1 MKTLVPHDIVSGPT
15 DSSATVS
22 DPGGSTA
29 LSRRDLFRRIR
40 TGRLAGR
47 SSGSVSASATSG
59 GAASGAAAAVAILT
73 GASVAPAPARA
84 AVAGSDDPLFMS
96 ATRLAAAIRA
106 KKFSAVEV
114 VTRHIERIQKVDPM
128 LNAVVMP
135 CYERALAE
143 AKAADAALARGEA
156 RGPLHGVPM
165 TIKDSI
171 ETEGVI
177 STGGTQGRS
186 NYVPPRDATVVAR
199 LRAAGA
205 ILLGKT
211 NTPEFTIGGVSGL
224 GTTANILY
232 GMTRNPYDTRYTVY
246 GSSGGAGAIV
256 AAGGSAFDIGSDFGG
271 SIRGPSHACGIAGI
285 KPTSGRVP
293 RTGHIVDYGGTFDN
307 YQQLGPMTRY
317 VEDLV
322 TLTPLISGPDYLDAA
337 IHAVPFGDPA
347 AVKLA
352 GLRVAFYTQQGPGA
366 VGSAGEVVSVIQAAA
381 KALEAAGCAVT
392 EDLPPRIMEA
402 NEIRRKLTTGDGN
415 AWQKRLTQRY
425 NTIVPGPARKFDQ
438 PQLPVA
444 EFIALL
450 ETQDAIKS
458 EILAFMENY
467 DVLICP
473 VRATPLPM
481 IGDPD
486 KVGDLP
492 GSSFTS
498 IYNVTGYPAGVVRGG
513 SCGNKLPIGVQVVGR
528 PWMEHVVFA
537 AMAHLEKT
545 LGGYQPVPI

>member
-1 MKTLVPHDIVSGPT
+1 MN
-15 DSSATVS
+15 SSSISASIPATAPS
-22 DPGGSTA
+22 ETALGRPPAGRRREISARPSPGG
-29 LSRRDLFRRIR
+29 LSRRDLFRRRHRAPSIV
-40 TGRLAGR
+40 TASAATALAGAM
-47 SSGSVSASATSG
+47 GSFRVSADT
-59 GAASGAAAAVAILT
+59 
-73 GASVAPAPARA
+73 
-84 AVAGSDDPLFMS
+84 SDDPLFMS
-96 ATRLAAAIRA
+96 ATRLAQAIRE
-106 KKFSAVEV
+106 KKISAVEV
-114 VTRHIERIQKVDPM
+114 VKRHIDRIHKVDPI

-135 CYERALAE
+135 CFERALAE
-143 AKAADAALARGEA
+143 AKAADEALARGELKGA
-156 RGPLHGVPM
+156 LHGVPM

-186 NYVPPRDATVVAR
+186 HYVPPRDATVVAR

-232 GMTRNPYDTRYTVY
+232 GMTRNPYDPRYSVY

-256 AAGGSAFDIGSDFGG
+256 AAGGASFDIGSDFGG

-293 RTGHIVDYGGTFDN
+293 RTGHIVDYGGTFDS
-307 YQQLGPMTRY
+307 YQQLGPMARK

-322 TLTPLISGPDYLDAA
+322 TLMPIVSGPDYLDAA
-337 IHAVPFGDPA
+337 IQAVPLEDVA
-347 AVKLA
+347 SVKLP

-366 VGSAGEVVSVIQAAA
+366 AGSSSEVVAVIEAAA
-381 KALEAAGCAVT
+381 KALAAVGCAVS

-402 NEIRRKLTTGDGN
+402 NEIRRKLTAGDGN
-415 AWQKRLTQRY
+415 AWQKRLTERY
-425 NTIVPGPARKFDQ
+425 KTIVPGPARKFDQ
-438 PQLPVA
+438 PQVPVA
-444 EFIALL
+444 EFVAML

-458 EILAFMENY
+458 EILTFMEKY
-467 DVLICP
+467 DLLICP
-473 VRATPLPM
+473 VRSTPVPM

-486 KVGDLP
+486 NVSDLP

-498 IYNVTGYPAGVVRGG
+498 IFNVTGYPAGVVRGG
-513 SCGNKLPIGVQVVGR
+513 TCRNKLPIGVQVVGR
-528 PWMEHVVFA
+528 PWTEHVVFA